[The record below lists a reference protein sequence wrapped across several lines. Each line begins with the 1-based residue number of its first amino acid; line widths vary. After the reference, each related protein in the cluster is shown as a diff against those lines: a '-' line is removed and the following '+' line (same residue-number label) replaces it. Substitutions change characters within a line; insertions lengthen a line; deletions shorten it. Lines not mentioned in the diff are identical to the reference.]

1 MVAERMSEYCQN
13 GDAVFMT
20 GDLNAIPTTAAV
32 QYLANEIL
40 LNRSFT
46 PIPMYDS
53 LTAAGTG
60 GATWIGNDFN
70 NHTWEPYKFGYIFT
84 RNDAET
90 CLQNASALVDL
101 FDGYSSSD
109 HAVPISDFCLGSQ
122 CSNCIGRSQPE
133 TKQAVQVQLGV
144 SVAV

>member
-1 MVAERMSEYCQN
+1 MSEYCQD

-32 QYLANEIL
+32 QYLANEIP
-40 LNRSFT
+40 LNRPFT

-53 LTAAGTG
+53 LTAAGAG
-60 GATWIGNDFN
+60 
-70 NHTWEPYKFGYIFT
+70 EPYKFGYIFT

-133 TKQAVQVQLGV
+133 TKQAVQVQLVQCGKITLI
-144 SVAV
+144 SN